1 MNKIEQKK
9 LEKAALFMLVEGQ
22 KMRENLSQS
31 QKRSQ
36 TQLKISRALLFAEKT
51 KRMKLEQLI
60 VETCVQRKK
69 GCVHDEPD
77 QCRNEVCNSLGAKIA
92 KLIQNTESSDEELTS
107 SSSDSD

>member
-36 TQLKISRALLFAEKT
+36 TQLKISRELLFAEKN
-51 KRMKLEQLI
+51 
-60 VETCVQRKK
+60 ET
-69 GCVHDEPD
+69 
-77 QCRNEVCNSLGAKIA
+77 NEA
-92 KLIQNTESSDEELTS
+92 
-107 SSSDSD
+107 